1 MADRRGRRGDL
12 RPRRDG
18 SEGAYESIDVLEEQQ
33 LRHERQVDSVDAVP
47 TDHRSYSLTS
57 RTSAMRLLPVA
68 VRRLLTSGSGTFND
82 NRSGTAPTETY
93 ESHATPTNVVTDV
106 DGMLPLDL
114 EKESLHRKSVATS
127 QGGLRGTLYTSHPR
141 RPDMTPFSIPR
152 VTLQETQRYT
162 FAIILRNNQQ
172 VARLYKERLQ
182 EATNATQRANL
193 TPADMT
199 AHVAALQQKALRRL
213 VQAGL
218 GVILLDNDTYISDKD
233 AKHGQTDNI
242 CILVDPYKSKGL
254 LNLEF
259 MREKDELA
267 IHQGNATARLGEA
280 RLPISGS
287 KDICFSPA
295 LELQLTHNIIRNA
308 FRDYDQDV
316 CDLDRNFVPCV
327 LDVVHAMFPLH
338 DKKFNNEFFNE
349 YRRHTFKLRWGKT
362 VTGNSERWAIEEL
375 RLHFGERV
383 AFLFAFMHI
392 YTKALLPLLLILV
405 TYYMAF
411 RFGPNTWDSYLVGLA
426 ILGFLI
432 TSVWGPILLHLWNR
446 ETLLLAEKWNLGGYK
461 QTAFEANDENPH
473 YEYTWEQNVLT
484 HQYEKVPKTRKLGAM
499 RVTMGFFV
507 LLSCVIQCICILP
520 FIQWYVYAKTVLSCG
535 ECKEALKAVPLNEQT
550 IFDCKQ
556 FLTCFNSSSSLVGTD
571 RWVYILAQG
580 IVLGLMIDVVFFEF
594 FRWLSIKFVHWENCA
609 KKSQFEAKLIHRS
622 FVFVWTNWFFWFL
635 FLAFVYIP
643 YGELINIY
651 FKKICDSLNI
661 KLKWTWDPTVL
672 SLDQLFVTPLVATQF
687 LNMILETWV
696 PYVMKK
702 YRGKPFSVRYWF
714 NTWSCTLR
722 REFMTHAKRA
732 TNNKSA
738 RRLSKD
744 VTSTTRFFV
753 PVLERSDDDN
763 QHTAYEIV
771 AEATLP
777 EFDTQLDYLDAA
789 IQFSYVVMFSVV
801 WPLLPIPAFINNI
814 LEVRGDAFRLLFCH
828 RRPMPRRDV
837 SIGEWAT
844 VLQYANIIGITVVSA
859 FIVMYHGIAYYMNE
873 CNFSF
878 SNADMVPLFT
888 VKTSAAVN
896 PELCHQQLHG
906 DRSNIMMAQV
916 IAFIILEH
924 LGFVLRY
931 LVTQGNKVPTSIGNP
946 SYLRLKQLRELTAK
960 RSAVV
965 EQFEYMKQLRLIFDK
980 YDRDGIDHLYEEE
993 LAMFLAEWV
1002 GTDRSKLNAS
1012 ILFRYMDKTRLGKVP
1027 FSTCCLMLRHAE
1039 YDRFFSV
1046 LLGTCDSLDNFR
1058 NDGMRLSIADEG
1070 IGAHARHLSRYR
1082 SLSDATPR
1090 TASGRYC
1097 DDAGSDQASVVT
1109 TPRSLFR
1116 QRMSSSSSS
1125 SSLVLDPTGTRLYI
1139 ND

>member
-1 MADRRGRRGDL
+1 
-12 RPRRDG
+12 
-18 SEGAYESIDVLEEQQ
+18 
-33 LRHERQVDSVDAVP
+33 
-47 TDHRSYSLTS
+47 
-57 RTSAMRLLPVA
+57 
-68 VRRLLTSGSGTFND
+68 
-82 NRSGTAPTETY
+82 
-93 ESHATPTNVVTDV
+93 
-106 DGMLPLDL
+106 
-114 EKESLHRKSVATS
+114 
-127 QGGLRGTLYTSHPR
+127 
-141 RPDMTPFSIPR
+141 MTPFSIPR

-242 CILVDPYKSKGL
+242 CILVDPYKVSGL
-254 LNLEF
+254 F
-259 MREKDELA
+259 SF
-267 IHQGNATARLGEA
+267 
-280 RLPISGS
+280 PFPPCS

-362 VTGNSERWAIEEL
+362 VTEL

-609 KKSQFEAKLIHRS
+609 KKSQFEAK
-622 FVFVWTNWFFWFL
+622 
-635 FLAFVYIP
+635 
-643 YGELINIY
+643 
-651 FKKICDSLNI
+651 ICDSLNI

-888 VKTSAAVN
+888 VKTSVAVN

-993 LAMFLAEWV
+993 LALFLAEWV

>member
-1 MADRRGRRGDL
+1 MTHSATPRGGGLHPSNQD
-12 RPRRDG
+12 
-18 SEGAYESIDVLEEQQ
+18 SNAAYESIDVLDGEE
-33 LRHERQVDSVDAVP
+33 LRRDGAIDSVDVVVS
-47 TDHRSYSLTS
+47 DQRSISS
-57 RTSAMRLLPVA
+57 RPGAMRLIPVA
-68 VRRLLTSGSGTFND
+68 VRRLLASNSGTSND
-82 NRSGTAPTETY
+82 NRSDTTTATTETY

-106 DGMLPLDL
+106 DGLLPLDL
-114 EKESLHRKSVATS
+114 DKESSVHRKSVATTV
-127 QGGLRGTLYTSHPR
+127 GGPHGSIHTAKPR

-172 VARLYKERLQ
+172 VERLYKDRLKD
-182 EATNATQRANL
+182 ATNVIQRTNL
-193 TPADMT
+193 TPADMS

-242 CILVDPYKSKGL
+242 CILVDPYKNKGL

-267 IHQGNATARLGEA
+267 INQGNATGRLGEA

-316 CDLDRNFVPCV
+316 CDLDRNCVPDV
-327 LDVVHAMFPLH
+327 LDVVHAMLPLH
-338 DKKFNNEFFNE
+338 DKKFNNEFFKE

-392 YTKALLPLLLILV
+392 YTKALLPLLLMLL
-405 TYYMAF
+405 TYYLAL
-411 RFGPNTWDSYLVGLA
+411 RFGPKTWDTYLIGLA

-432 TSVWGPILLHLWNR
+432 TSVWAPMLLHVWNR
-446 ETLLLAEKWNLGGYK
+446 ETLLLVEKWNLNGYK

-473 YEYTWEQNVLT
+473 FEYTWEQNVLT

-499 RVTMGFFV
+499 RATMGFFV
-507 LLSCVIQCICILP
+507 LLSCVLQCICILP
-520 FIQWYVYAKTVLSCG
+520 FIQWYVYAKTVQTCDA
-535 ECKEALKAVPLNEQT
+535 CKAALKLVPVGDQT
-550 IFDCKQ
+550 IFDCRQ
-556 FLTCFNSSSSLVGTD
+556 FLTCFNSESSLVGTD
-571 RWVYILAQG
+571 RWVYILVQG

-609 KKSQFEAKLIHRS
+609 KKTQFEAKLIHRS
-622 FVFVWTNWFFWFL
+622 FVFVWANWFFWFL
-635 FLAFVYIP
+635 FLAFIYLP
-643 YGELINIY
+643 YGETINGY
-651 FKKICDSLNI
+651 FKQFCDWLDI
-661 KLKWTWDPTVL
+661 KLKWVWDPTLL

-696 PYVMKK
+696 PYLMKK
-702 YRGKPFSVRYWF
+702 YRGKPFSIRYWF
-714 NTWSCTLR
+714 NTWTCTLR
-722 REFMTHAKRA
+722 REITTHAKRA
-732 TNNKSA
+732 ATNKSA
-738 RRLSKD
+738 RKLSKD
-744 VTSTTRFFV
+744 VSSSTRFFV

-771 AEATLP
+771 AESTLP

-801 WPLLPIPAFINNI
+801 WPLLPVPAFLNNI

-859 FIVMYHGIAYYMNE
+859 FIVMY
-873 CNFSF
+873 
-878 SNADMVPLFT
+878 D
-888 VKTSAAVN
+888 
-896 PELCHQQLHG
+896 
-906 DRSNIMMAQV
+906 
-916 IAFIILEH
+916 
-924 LGFVLRY
+924 
-931 LVTQGNKVPTSIGNP
+931 
-946 SYLRLKQLRELTAK
+946 
-960 RSAVV
+960 
-965 EQFEYMKQLRLIFDK
+965 FD
-980 YDRDGIDHLYEEE
+980 
-993 LAMFLAEWV
+993 
-1002 GTDRSKLNAS
+1002 
-1012 ILFRYMDKTRLGKVP
+1012 
-1027 FSTCCLMLRHAE
+1027 
-1039 YDRFFSV
+1039 
-1046 LLGTCDSLDNFR
+1046 LLG
-1058 NDGMRLSIADEG
+1058 
-1070 IGAHARHLSRYR
+1070 
-1082 SLSDATPR
+1082 
-1090 TASGRYC
+1090 
-1097 DDAGSDQASVVT
+1097 
-1109 TPRSLFR
+1109 
-1116 QRMSSSSSS
+1116 
-1125 SSLVLDPTGTRLYI
+1125 
-1139 ND
+1139 